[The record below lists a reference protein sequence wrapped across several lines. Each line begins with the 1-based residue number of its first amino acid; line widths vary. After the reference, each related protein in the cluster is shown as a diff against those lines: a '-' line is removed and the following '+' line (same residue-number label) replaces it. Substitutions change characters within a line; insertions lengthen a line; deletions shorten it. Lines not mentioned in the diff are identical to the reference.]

1 MPDYVNPTQSQM
13 LMQMM
18 EKPAIADLIT
28 RAAISNGP
36 NYFFFNGSSISLQ
49 TRLETMTDEEANKI
63 IDATIV
69 VTGREVQS
77 HNNFAQC
84 CTILWGSIF
93 IFPLCFTCC
102 DWWRRC
108 VLPAYDIDFSVYV
121 ALAKLFR
128 SPNLRNLSLTVIDS
142 TFDNNKSSTLYQMVS
157 ESRVNGFTFINQ
169 AGEYNFLRSEYSDF
183 RKNMKP
189 FKMLPKIMSDIRWGS
204 EIVL

>member
-69 VTGREVQS
+69 VTGREVK
-77 HNNFAQC
+77 
-84 CTILWGSIF
+84 
-93 IFPLCFTCC
+93 P
-102 DWWRRC
+102 
-108 VLPAYDIDFSVYV
+108 
-121 ALAKLFR
+121 
-128 SPNLRNLSLTVIDS
+128 
-142 TFDNNKSSTLYQMVS
+142 
-157 ESRVNGFTFINQ
+157 
-169 AGEYNFLRSEYSDF
+169 YN
-183 RKNMKP
+183 
-189 FKMLPKIMSDIRWGS
+189 
-204 EIVL
+204 VTA